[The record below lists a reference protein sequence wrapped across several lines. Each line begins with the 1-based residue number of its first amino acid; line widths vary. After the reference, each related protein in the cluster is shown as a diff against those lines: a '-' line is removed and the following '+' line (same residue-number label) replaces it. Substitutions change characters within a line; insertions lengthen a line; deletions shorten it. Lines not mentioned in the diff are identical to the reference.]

1 MRKAVAAA
9 ALLLLMGGMAV
20 CLVSCGTSPP
30 PPSAVPGPPNTIR
43 VSGAW
48 ALYPM
53 MLRWAEEYQKLHP
66 DVQVGVWAG
75 GSGKGAS
82 DALGGVVDIG
92 MVSRTVNAEEERQ
105 GAFWVPVVKDAV
117 VPVANAA
124 NPVAKDLATR
134 GLTRD
139 QCAALWLEGRTAT
152 WGALVSRPAVREE
165 VRVYTRSDVCGAAE
179 AWAEYLGKGQEDL
192 VGQGVYGDPG
202 MVEAVRS
209 NSLGIGFSN
218 LNYAYD
224 ANTDR
229 PVAGLMPIPVDIDGD
244 GRIAESE
251 SFYATRTDVKQAI
264 AEGVYPS
271 PPARDLNLVTEG
283 RPEGLTREFVVWV
296 LTDGQQYVDEA
307 GYVALPRQKLSAA
320 LEKLD

>member
-1 MRKAVAAA
+1 MRKAAEAA
-9 ALLLLMGGMAV
+9 ALLLLVVGMAV
-20 CLVSCGTSPP
+20 CLASCGTSPP
-30 PPSAVPGPPNTIR
+30 PPSGVPGPPDTIR

-66 DVQVGVWAG
+66 EVQVGVWAG

-82 DALGGVVDIG
+82 DALGGVVEIG
-92 MVSRTVNAEEERQ
+92 MVSRSIHPEEERQ
-105 GAFWVPVVKDAV
+105 GAFWVSVVKDAI

-124 NPVAKDLATR
+124 NPVAKDLTAR

-139 QCAALWLEGRTAT
+139 QCAALWLEGSAAT
-152 WGALVSRPAVREE
+152 WGALVSRPAVKGE
-165 VRVYTRSDVCGAAE
+165 VHVYTRSDVCGAAE
-179 AWAEYLGKGQEDL
+179 AWAEYLGKGQKDL
-192 VGQGVYGDPG
+192 VGQRVYGDPG

-209 NSLGIGFSN
+209 NSLGIGFNN

-229 PVAGLMPIPVDIDGD
+229 PVAGLMPIPIDIDGD

-251 SFYATRTDVKQAI
+251 SFYGTRTDVKQAI
-264 AEGVYPS
+264 VGGVYPS
-271 PPARDLNLVTEG
+271 PPARDLNLLTKG
-283 RPEGLTREFVVWV
+283 KPEGLTREFMLWI
-296 LTDGQQYVDEA
+296 LTDGQQYVDES
-307 GYVALPRQKLSAA
+307 GYVELPQQKLSGA
-320 LEKLD
+320 LEKLG